1 MVNGT
6 GQRQDSRDHWLN
18 PREHRAHQRLD
29 GRNGGVALYSNQQ
42 SGRADGVARLS
53 QRRGAL
59 RDYGLHELR
68 RSSFGILRLSAPDPS
83 SHFGV
88 ALGARDRGRKSVM
101 DRRVSMLARTITFDE
116 RGAVLVEVSVVMTIM
131 LVIILGSIEFL
142 FVFYQRN
149 AAVKAV
155 QIGVRLAAVS
165 DPIAHGLNGLSTMVV
180 GPRVPQGSAMPDF
193 VVTCDGGA
201 SRCTCSSGICPI
213 DIAYNAAAMNILV
226 FGRGS
231 SSCGDAKSFYDTG
244 MCDIFGRITP
254 ANVIITYAQ

>member
-1 MVNGT
+1 M
-6 GQRQDSRDHWLN
+6 
-18 PREHRAHQRLD
+18 
-29 GRNGGVALYSNQQ
+29 
-42 SGRADGVARLS
+42 
-53 QRRGAL
+53 
-59 RDYGLHELR
+59 
-68 RSSFGILRLSAPDPS
+68 
-83 SHFGV
+83 
-88 ALGARDRGRKSVM
+88 SVM

-149 AAVKAV
+149 AAAKAV

-165 DPIAHGLNGLSTMVV
+165 DPVAHGLNGLSTMVV

-201 SRCTCSSGICPI
+201 SRCTCSSGICPT
-213 DIAYNAAAMNILV
+213 DITYNAAAMNILV

-254 ANVIITYAQ
+254 ANVIITYAQSGLGFAGRPGGPAPTITISLKDLRPQLFFLRGLAGLDDLQMPPLTTSMTAEDLSSRPPMF